1 MRIRRLILFLLPV
14 ILLGAAIAL
23 FEIRFNPTSFLYYTV
38 AWVAVVLV
46 LLWTGNRLITKLFN
60 RYLSWLSYGNI
71 RFFLHL
77 VTGIAYS
84 LVVINA
90 TYWALKYLLTIDPPT
105 QNQVI
110 VMNVYGAILFIPAFS
125 VYFSLHFLSSWKKSE
140 LESEKFQKAS
150 ARSQLELLKSHLD
163 PHFLFNNLNILAS
176 LIDKDKEQSKEF
188 LNKFAEMYRLLLRSK
203 TEDLITLRQEL
214 EFIDLYCFLIKTRFD
229 ESIQFH
235 RNIPQAMYNFLLP
248 PLTLQMLIENAIKHT
263 MITEKRPL
271 HVTLTTGENSLTVS
285 NSLNERVR
293 EDDSKGSGLENIR
306 QRYRYFSTQP
316 VHIEKTQESFSVTI
330 PLLET
335 AIV

>member
-1 MRIRRLILFLLPV
+1 MRIKRILFFLLPV

-23 FEIRFNPTSFLYYTV
+23 FEIRFNPTSFIYYTV
-38 AWVAVVLV
+38 AWMAVVLM

-77 VTGIAYS
+77 AAGIVYS

-90 TYWALKYLLTIDPPT
+90 TYWALKYMLTIDPPT

-163 PHFLFNNLNILAS
+163 PHFLFNNLNILSS
-176 LIDKDKEQSKEF
+176 LIDKDKEQSKVF
-188 LNKFAEMYRLLLRSK
+188 LNKFAEMYRVLLRSK
-203 TEDLITLRQEL
+203 TEDLIPLKQEL
-214 EFIDLYCFLIKTRFD
+214 EFIDLYCFLIKTRFE

-235 RNIPQAMYNFLLP
+235 INIPRDKYNFMLP
-248 PLTLQMLIENAIKHT
+248 PLTVQLLIENAIKHT
-263 MITEKRPL
+263 SITETKPL
-271 HVTLTTGENSLTVS
+271 HITIATGTTSLTVS

-293 EDDSKGSGLENIR
+293 EENAKGSGLENIR
-306 QRYRYFSTQP
+306 QRYSYFTAQP
-316 VHIEKTQESFSVTI
+316 VLVEKTQDTFRVTI

-335 AIV
+335 VTA